1 MELQWF
7 QEQTRRYRLNTV
19 IVGSGAAGFNAADQ
33 LWSLG
38 QRDIAIVTDH
48 VKAGTSRNTGS
59 DKQTYYKLTLAG
71 EEPDSVG
78 EMAKTL
84 ACRFRATAGAS
95 MWATKR
101 ITIPAAGRPAWGRTR
116 PGI

>member
-48 VKAGTSRNTGS
+48 VKAGNVPQYG
-59 DKQTYYKLTLAG
+59 
-71 EEPDSVG
+71 VG
-78 EMAKTL
+78 Q
-84 ACRFRATAGAS
+84 
-95 MWATKR
+95 
-101 ITIPAAGRPAWGRTR
+101 GRPTTS
-116 PGI
+116 